1 MSDPKDD
8 SLRLA
13 LAMAEA
19 SPMAIAVS
27 ESASH
32 VLRYVNPAF
41 CRLYGRTA
49 AELLG
54 RPFADVCPDDQTAA
68 ARSLL
73 DRVFV
78 NGAAESLA
86 DLSSAGSDRP
96 PAYWSYVAWPL
107 LGLEG
112 VASQASETTE
122 RRQAADERAG
132 ELLRVNQQLLIAAL
146 REDERSETLEQADR
160 AKDEFLAM
168 LSHELR
174 NPLAAIRT
182 GIYLLEQRAA
192 PQDTET
198 HETCALLQRQMRHLA
213 RLLDDLLDVSRI
225 TRGQISLRLE
235 PVDVVSTIHYA
246 VAASRSMLELKHH
259 QLSLDLPAEATWV
272 DADSVRLEQV
282 ITNLVQNA
290 VKYMAPGGRVWIS
303 LETIPR
309 ETGAGASSGVGVAV
323 IRVRDTGIGIS
334 PEGLLHIF
342 DLFFQLDR
350 SQGPASGG
358 LGIGLTMV
366 RRLVELHGGS
376 VEAHS
381 AGLGRGSEFRV
392 LLPLGEPPAAALP
405 EPAGTIPSAHGG
417 RAAEILL
424 VEDNVAAAVTL
435 AEVLELWGYE
445 VRLAHSGSLALAAAA
460 AARPDLVLLDIGLPE
475 MDGYEVARRLRA
487 DPTLRGTLLVALT
500 GYGQE
505 SDRQR
510 AREAGFDYHLTKPV
524 DPQELERLLSTLLRP
539 SDGPLPSPRIP

>member
-1 MSDPKDD
+1 
-8 SLRLA
+8 
-13 LAMAEA
+13 
-19 SPMAIAVS
+19 
-27 ESASH
+27 
-32 VLRYVNPAF
+32 
-41 CRLYGRTA
+41 
-49 AELLG
+49 
-54 RPFADVCPDDQTAA
+54 
-68 ARSLL
+68 
-73 DRVFV
+73 
-78 NGAAESLA
+78 
-86 DLSSAGSDRP
+86 
-96 PAYWSYVAWPL
+96 
-107 LGLEG
+107 
-112 VASQASETTE
+112 
-122 RRQAADERAG
+122 
-132 ELLRVNQQLLIAAL
+132 
-146 REDERSETLEQADR
+146 
-160 AKDEFLAM
+160 
-168 LSHELR
+168 
-174 NPLAAIRT
+174 
-182 GIYLLEQRAA
+182 
-192 PQDTET
+192 
-198 HETCALLQRQMRHLA
+198 
-213 RLLDDLLDVSRI
+213 
-225 TRGQISLRLE
+225 
-235 PVDVVSTIHYA
+235 
-246 VAASRSMLELKHH
+246 
-259 QLSLDLPAEATWV
+259 
-272 DADSVRLEQV
+272 VRLEQV